1 MTDLGTFLAD
11 PERLAKAIV
20 DATLAHVNQKDK
32 LGAPYILHPLDV
44 MIRVQ
49 RRGGTTNQLIAAVL
63 HDPVEDTN
71 LTLDYIEQTFGEE
84 VAALVD
90 AVTKRPGE
98 SYPDFIS
105 RIIATTDDLWA
116 SAEGRWSSW
125 MTHPQRSGPALI
137 KLCDIDGNT
146 EPDRLLAI
154 PDQPT
159 RDRLM
164 GKYVPAKGRLLAYL
178 NLER

>member
-1 MTDLGTFLAD
+1 MPRPEA
-11 PERLAKAIV
+11 ERLTEAIQE
-20 DATLAHVNQKDK
+20 AGWAHLLQTDK

-49 RRGGTTNQLIAAVL
+49 RRGGTIAQLIAAVL
-63 HDPVEDTN
+63 HDTVEDTN
-71 LTLDYIEQTFGEE
+71 ITLDHIEQAYGEE
-84 VAALVD
+84 VAAMVD

-98 SYPDFIS
+98 SYPEFIG
-105 RIIATTDDLWA
+105 RIIATTESLWA

-125 MTHPQRSGPALI
+125 MVHPQRSGPALL

-146 EPDRLLAI
+146 EPERLLAI
-154 PDQPT
+154 PDQAT

-164 GKYVPAKGRLLAYL
+164 AKYIPAKGRLLAYL